1 MTSPHSA
8 DHAAQAAVVPAA
20 SGGGAGTASRADSAP
35 TQPNPSGAS
44 AAPTAEMT
52 ARSHRRR
59 RGVWFAIGLL
69 AVIAIPLAASG
80 LFSGAFSNVST
91 NINKVPAALVNNDQL
106 ITTTATDGTQ
116 STVYAG
122 RGLVTQ
128 LTGPDASGFDWHV
141 TNSADAA
148 KGLADGTYYAV
159 LTIPEDFSK
168 QVSSLGTPTP
178 VQASIDIA
186 TDNSHGYLSS
196 VVATTVGNAIKAGF
210 GQTVTAQVLSGVYTG
225 LGTVGTQLS
234 TAASGAGQLATGA
247 TSLQGGLNEIATGA
261 TNAATGAAGLSTG
274 IAGYTGGVDQLAG
287 GLTKLDDSAA
297 GLSQLSS
304 GVSKYTG
311 GITSL
316 SSGAD
321 KLSPGILAA
330 ISSNP
335 YLTDTQKQ
343 QLSGGYSGLQGG
355 LSQASSAGSTLSS
368 STSSGVSQLQSGIS
382 SLSSGANQISANS
395 AALDSG
401 AADLASG
408 LAKLAPAIQQSADG
422 AGLLATNIT
431 QLQTGLQS
439 GADALANNTATDP
452 AAAAKIAADPIAV
465 NVTALNPV
473 DGIGQVIAILI
484 IPAGLWIG
492 ALAVF
497 LFFRPLKSA
506 VLASSA
512 STGRL
517 VARVFGRA
525 SAIGAIQVV
534 LVMLYLYLSLG
545 GGWSTLP
552 AAFGFSLLVSLAFMA
567 FNQFLTMA
575 FGRVGI
581 IISLILFAVQIATTA
596 GLYPVQ
602 ILSGPFQAISAISP
616 MSYAVAGLQG
626 ILTQGDSG
634 PVWTSVVVMAII
646 LVVSLLLCG
655 FALARRRNP
664 IRTGWL
670 LAGANSRPT
679 TPRGASTDGPSSGEG
694 VEVGGREPA
703 HGQHDHAGA
712 AAGTR
717 APGLAT

>member
-8 DHAAQAAVVPAA
+8 EHAAKPDTLPASA
-20 SGGGAGTASRADSAP
+20 EATASAP
-35 TQPNPSGAS
+35 TARPDSAS
-44 AAPTAEMT
+44 LAAPTAEAP

-106 ITTTATDGTQ
+106 ITTTAADGTQ

-128 LTGPDASGFDWHV
+128 LTGPDPSGFDWHV

-148 KGLADGTYYAV
+148 KGLADGTYFAV

-178 VQASIDIA
+178 TQASIDIA

-196 VVATTVGNAIKAGF
+196 VVASTVGNAVQAGF
-210 GQTVTAQVLSGVYTG
+210 GQAITAQVLTGVYTG

-247 TSLQGGLNEIATGA
+247 NALTDGLNQ
-261 TNAATGAAGLSTG
+261 LSTG
-274 IAGYTGGVDQLAG
+274 TSSAASGASSLSSGITAYTGGVDQLAG
-287 GLTKLDDSAA
+287 GLSTLNDNT
-297 GLSQLSS
+297 GQLSQLSS
-304 GVSKYTG
+304 GVSDYTKG
-311 GITSL
+311 VTGLSGLAASL
-316 SSGAD
+316 SSYPAMA
-321 KLSPGILAA
+321 SALASDPA
-330 ISSNP
+330 
-335 YLTDTQKQ
+335 LLKQ
-343 QLSGGYSGLQGG
+343 YQLLVGG
-355 LSQASSAGSTLSS
+355 LSLASTSGSTLSS
-368 STSSGVSQLQSGIS
+368 LTSSSVDQLQSGIS
-382 SLSSGANQISANS
+382 QLSSGANQLSENS

-401 AADLASG
+401 ASSLSTG
-408 LAKLAPAIQQSADG
+408 LAQLATGTQQSA
-422 AGLLATNIT
+422 AGSAQLATGIT
-431 QLQTGLQS
+431 TLQTGLQT
-439 GADALANNTATDP
+439 GAESVASNTAADP
-452 AAAAKIAADPIAV
+452 AAAAKVAADPIAV

-473 DGIGQVIAILI
+473 SGIGQVIAILV

-517 VARVFGRA
+517 VARVFARA
-525 SAIGAIQVV
+525 SGIGALQVV
-534 LVMLYLYLSLG
+534 LVMLYLYLTMG

-567 FNQFLTMA
+567 FNQFLTTA

-581 IISLILFAVQIATTA
+581 IISLILFALQIATTA

-602 ILSGPFQAISAISP
+602 ILAGPFQVISAISP
-616 MSYAVAGLQG
+616 MSYAVAGMQG
-626 ILTQGDSG
+626 ILTGGDSG
-634 PVWTSVVVMAII
+634 PVWTSLVVLGLL

-655 FALARRRNP
+655 VALARRRNP

-670 LAGANSRPT
+670 LAGADARPT
-679 TPRGASTDGPSSGEG
+679 SPRDPGDPSSGEG
-694 VEVGGREPA
+694 VSVEGGDEVRVGHASGVTPA
-703 HGQHDHAGA
+703 PA
-712 AAGTR
+712 R
-717 APGLAT
+717 APGIAI